1 MNKTRRRPR
10 RLFVLLS
17 LLACACLAAYALAPP
32 RLARA
37 QDEDWDDA
45 PGAQAPDERKEEPK
59 SVVYGRAVY
68 EGTSRPVR
76 RARITL
82 ADRAERAR
90 RYVGL
95 TDANGEFRI
104 GGVTP
109 GHYFAFVIAGGVISP
124 VSFIP
129 LAELSGGAPDLY
141 RPELR
146 QYFDEVEVDGK
157 GDKEL
162 TVRAR
167 RGAAI
172 GGKVTYANGD
182 PAINVRVHIMR
193 RGESR
198 LSKFMPGSA
207 PSALAGLNTDDRGMF
222 RVAGLPP
229 GEYVVGVSEMADHTA
244 GGDSR
249 TGAREFMES
258 YAFYTLLI
266 DPLLTTYYP
275 STPRAAD
282 ATVIKVEAGDERD
295 DVDITVAERELR
307 SIGGI
312 VRGRRDRRPVA
323 NARVT
328 IARKSEGGDGTDAA
342 TVALF
347 GEMTQTSVRTDAEGR
362 WRLKDLP
369 DGEYT
374 LHAAPPDEADEN
386 GAAMYENLDT
396 GVATNANVSHARPR
410 KKTKRYASGRRDVK
424 VAADIDDLAIE
435 LSDGARI
442 RGSITFEG
450 GKPPEYNTVFLAPG
464 EQRPGVHVM
473 EAMPGAPVFN
483 GAFQFEGLAPGKYY
497 LQPRAHGPDE
507 DSYDEF
513 YVKSINWNGRDLLR
527 EPLEVGEGASVE
539 GVRVVYA
546 RGPARLLVRVT
557 TQADKEPARRALVL
571 LAPASAQGW
580 SVYGHNLQCHTD
592 DEGTCEVAGAPGD
605 YKVVALAPHL
615 LASDTTDFEAEIN
628 LRAATAPRVTLR
640 AAETKDID
648 IVLPGGGRERPK

>member
-1 MNKTRRRPR
+1 MNKKHTRPR
-10 RLFVLLS
+10 PRPVFVLLS
-17 LLACACLAAYALAPP
+17 LLACACLAAYALAP
-32 RLARA
+32 RAARA
-37 QDEDWDDA
+37 QDEGEA
-45 PGAQAPDERKEEPK
+45 PSAEASDEGKEEPK

-68 EGTSRPVR
+68 DGTSRPVR
-76 RARITL
+76 RARVTL
-82 ADRAERAR
+82 ASRAERTR
-90 RYVGL
+90 QYVGL

-109 GHYFAFVIAGGVISP
+109 GHYIAFVVAGGVISP

-129 LAELSGGAPDLY
+129 LAELTGGAPDLY

-193 RGESR
+193 RSESR
-198 LSKFMPGSA
+198 LSKFMLGSL
-207 PSALAGLNTDDRGMF
+207 PSAFVGLTTDDRGMF
-222 RVAGLPP
+222 RIAGLPP
-229 GEYVVGVSEMADHTA
+229 GEYVVGVSELADHTA
-244 GGDSR
+244 DGDSR
-249 TGAREFMES
+249 PGANEFIEG
-258 YAFYTLLI
+258 YALYALLT

-282 ATVIKVEAGDERD
+282 ATAIKVEAGDERD

-307 SIGGI
+307 TIGGL

-328 IARKSEGGDGTDAA
+328 ITRKSETGDDSKLASA
-342 TVALF
+342 VL
-347 GEMTQTSVRTDAEGR
+347 GEVTQTSVRTDAEGR

-374 LHAAPPDEADEN
+374 LQAAPPDETDEN
-386 GAAMYENLDT
+386 LAAMYENRN
-396 GVATNANVSHARPR
+396 GNVATNANVSYARPQR
-410 KKTKRYASGRRDVK
+410 KKRYAPGRREVK
-424 VAADIDDLAIE
+424 VSADIDDLAIE
-435 LSDGARI
+435 LSDGARVT
-442 RGSITFEG
+442 GSVTFEG
-450 GKPPEYNTVFLAPG
+450 GKPPEYSTLFLAPG
-464 EQRPGVHVM
+464 EQRPGERLM
-473 EAMPGAPVFN
+473 EAMPGTTVHHGVF
-483 GAFQFEGLAPGKYY
+483 QVEGLSPGKYH
-497 LQPRAHGPDE
+497 LHPRAYGPDE
-507 DSYDEF
+507 DGNDANDEF
-513 YVKSINWNGRDLLR
+513 YVKSINWNGRDLLH

-546 RGPARLLVRVT
+546 RGPARLFVSVT
-557 TQADKEPARRALVL
+557 TQADKEPARRALVFL
-571 LAPASAQGW
+571 VPANAEGW
-580 SVYGHNLQCHTD
+580 SVYGRNLQCHTD
-592 DEGTCEVAGAPGD
+592 DDGTCEVDGAPGD
-605 YKVVALAPHL
+605 YRVVVLAPRL
-615 LASDTTDFEAEIN
+615 IASDTTDFQAEIT

-640 AAETKDID
+640 AAESKEID
-648 IVLPGGGRERPK
+648 IVLPGGGQERQK